1 MGFVNDSGVAFWL
14 SKLKQTDYL
23 TKIGTADANWQ
34 KFVTS
39 DRSLAAY
46 TVNTS
51 NNKGFATG
59 VLDPTENFLNFHTV
73 TKSLPFQ
80 LSSYWLGY
88 FLHKI
93 RGTVSTSQPDAT
105 NAAAVRRSLFARQ
118 DLATDPAA
126 RVIGFIERV
135 GNHNVHYPSMAVTRL
150 QVSVDNEQRITSSV
164 DLVGSGERI
173 TPSGVSS
180 LPEQPAALKH
190 FYGSDCNLILGDGV
204 DPDINAGIAGRL
216 VSQSLSLSAPI
227 AEDDMRP
234 VGGGRYQVADTPESG
249 AIGSQALIT
258 DMAWEL
264 QFALRL
270 DSAGDPFFAW
280 LQQQTD
286 LSAKFQFNGPTIA
299 TVAGSPPTVYRHS
312 ALFQFDKCRI
322 SNVQIQSRN
331 NLLVAAIT
339 AVPLYDFTNSRDAL
353 IRLDNE
359 TTSYTV

>member
-1 MGFVNDSGVAFWL
+1 MGFVNDSVVAFWL
-14 SKLKQTDYL
+14 SKLKQTDYK
-23 TKIGTADANWQ
+23 TKIGTADANWK

-46 TVNTS
+46 NVNTS

-59 VLDPTENFLNFHTV
+59 VLEPTEQFLNFHTV
-73 TKSLPFQ
+73 TKTLPFQ
-80 LSSYWLGY
+80 LSTYWLAY

-105 NAAAVRRSLFARQ
+105 NAPAVRRHLFARQ
-118 DLATDPAA
+118 DLATDPTA
-126 RVIGFIERV
+126 RVIGFIERA

-150 QVSVDNEQRITSSV
+150 QISVDNEQRISSSV

-173 TPSGVSS
+173 TPSGVAS
-180 LPEQPAALKH
+180 LPEEPDALKH
-190 FYGSDCNLILGDGV
+190 IYGSDCNLEIGDGV
-204 DPDINAGIAGRL
+204 DDINAGLAGRL
-216 VSQSLSLSAPI
+216 VSKSLSLSAPI

-234 VGGGRYQVADTPESG
+234 VGGGRYQTADTPESG
-249 AIGSQALIT
+249 AIASQALIT
-258 DMAWEL
+258 DMPWEV

-270 DSAGDPFFAW
+270 DSAGDPFYAW

-286 LSAKFQFNGPTIA
+286 LSASFKFTGPVIA
-299 TVAGSPPTVYRHS
+299 TVAGTPDTVYRHS

-322 SNVQIQSRN
+322 SNLQIQSRN

-339 AVPLYDFTNSRDAL
+339 ATPLWDFTNNRDAL
-353 IRLDNE
+353 VRVDNE